1 MLLEATQIRLT
12 YGIGI
17 AHGAKV
23 PFLSIL
29 AMNVRT
35 EIAYGM
41 FTDGCTALSW
51 KTGTASFLA
60 QNWDWQSQQAENLI
74 RLYIRRSP
82 RPSIDMITEAGIIGK
97 IGLNSAGVGVCLNAI
112 RAKGVDFNKLP
123 VHLALRVCLDST
135 SKDEAIQKLTRCGI
149 ASSCHILV
157 ADNNGGTGLE
167 CSHVHV
173 TWLPMSGDGI
183 LTHTNN
189 FVKSHTVKENMDL
202 KDSPRRLKRINQ
214 LVDELKGVL
223 DEDTPEPELGD
234 IATLLKDEEDY
245 PTSICRAP
253 TSTNTTST
261 LFSIIMDLGK
271 RYAEVKLGRPTQ
283 NGGVVKLKPGYSQA
297 NGYAKYNGKPGESE
311 KKRD

>member
-1 MLLEATQIRLT
+1 M
-12 YGIGI
+12 
-17 AHGAKV
+17 

-51 KTGTASFLA
+51 KTGNASFLA

-74 RLYIRRSP
+74 QLYIRRSP
-82 RPSIDMITEAGIIGK
+82 RPSIDMVTEAGIIGK

-112 RAKGVDFNKLP
+112 RARGVDFNKLP
-123 VHLALRVCLDST
+123 VHLGLRVCLDSM

-149 ASSCHILV
+149 ASSCHILI
-157 ADNNGGTGLE
+157 ADNSGGTGLE
-167 CSHVHV
+167 CSHVHM
-173 TWLPMSGDGI
+173 TQLPMSSDGV

-189 FVKSHTVKENMDL
+189 FVRPHAVKEDMDL

-214 LVDELKGVL
+214 LVEQLKEIL

-261 LFSIIMDLGK
+261 LFSITMDLGK

-283 NGGVVKLKPGYSQA
+283 NGGVVKLQSGFQQA
-297 NGYAKYNGKPGESE
+297 NSHAKYDQKLGRSG